1 MKGIFIGVAMN
12 TISYFTAYYTL
23 TNYATL
29 IFDRT
34 DSSLF
39 SPYVSTILMA
49 VALTCG
55 SLLTTFLADVLGRRV
70 LIIISLA
77 GSVVGLLAMALHYY
91 LFLIGYDLSAF
102 KWVPVSSLS
111 FVIFIAAA
119 GITPLATVCS
129 VENLPTK
136 VRSSS
141 NTIFISFWIS
151 ANIC

>member
-1 MKGIFIGVAMN
+1 MKGMFIGVAMN

-23 TNYATL
+23 TNYATK
-29 IFDRT
+29 IFQQT
-34 DSSLF
+34 DSTLF
-39 SPYVSTILMA
+39 SPYIATILMA
-49 VALTCG
+49 VALTLG

-91 LFLIGYDLSAF
+91 LYLVGYDLSSF
-102 KWVPVSSLS
+102 KWVPVLSLS

-129 VENLPTK
+129 VENLPPK
-136 VRSSS
+136 VR
-141 NTIFISFWIS
+141 
-151 ANIC
+151 AL